1 MATAVP
7 DTVALQQ
14 TMRMLPEYQER
25 LAKDLIANI
34 YYTDP
39 ETGVVS
45 GIASVDP
52 LRGMQLYQTADGGR
66 PTDPAQGARDA
77 DGNLIKLYRSSAEG
91 GGFTTDMSQALT
103 DQYGTPIGAVMG
115 GVPEADIM
123 QFTDAQK
130 SAINLLAQPRIDPQ
144 TGESLG
150 PQGIGLYE
158 PLFQDAQATFEE
170 GVDSFKEGISS
181 LGDTTAAYD
190 PEGQIVYDT
199 VTDPSTGQVTRTPRT
214 DPTTGEFITRG
225 GYKQFYD
232 PFVEDVIDVTQAEI
246 QRAGDIAG
254 IGSRAQ
260 AVAQG
265 AYGGSRQAVTEQE
278 LQRNIDDRKAR
289 IGAQLRSAA
298 FTGAQKQAQGAFE
311 NQMKRGQTASQLFGQ
326 LGQGIGA
333 LGTRQGALGEASQAA
348 LQRDVNA
355 LFNVGSLEQAQQQS
369 EYDVQRAAAIERAY
383 EPFQRFGFVSDILQ
397 GVPTTQSTLGITS
410 VPRPNPVASILGTA
424 QSLSAG
430 GGNIGGILGAIQNT
444 SGSR

>member
-39 ETGVVS
+39 DTGVVS

-66 PTDPAQGARDA
+66 TTDPAQAARDA

-115 GVPEADIM
+115 GVPEADII

-130 SAINLLAQPRIDPQ
+130 AAINLLAQPRIDPQ

-181 LGDTTAAYD
+181 LEDTTGAYD
-190 PEGQIVYDT
+190 PT
-199 VTDPSTGQVTRTPRT
+199 S
-214 DPTTGEFITRG
+214 
-225 GYKQFYD
+225 YKDFYN
-232 PFVEDVIDVTQAEI
+232 PFVEEVIDVTQADI

-254 IGSRAQ
+254 IGDRAQ

-265 AYGGSRQAVTEQE
+265 AYGGSRQAVAEQE

-424 QSLSAG
+424 QTLSAG

>member
-14 TMRMLPEYQER
+14 SMRMLPEYQER
-25 LAKDLIANI
+25 LAKDLIANV

-39 ETGVVS
+39 DTGVVS

-66 PTDPAQGARDA
+66 TTDPAQGARDA
-77 DGNLIKLYRSSAEG
+77 DGNLIKLYRSSAQG

-123 QFTDAQK
+123 QFTDAQR
-130 SAINLLAQPRIDPQ
+130 AAVNLLAQPRIDPQ

-181 LGDTTAAYD
+181 LEDTTGAF
-190 PEGQIVYDT
+190 
-199 VTDPSTGQVTRTPRT
+199 
-214 DPTTGEFITRG
+214 DPTS
-225 GYKQFYD
+225 YKDFYD
-232 PFVEDVIDVTQAEI
+232 PFVEEVIDVTQADI

-254 IGSRAQ
+254 IGDRAQ

-265 AYGGSRQAVTEQE
+265 AYGGSRQAVAEQE

-424 QSLSAG
+424 QTLSAG

>member
-39 ETGVVS
+39 ETGIVS

-52 LRGMQLYQTADGGR
+52 LRGKQLYQTADGGR
-66 PTDPAQGARDA
+66 TTDPAQGARDA

-130 SAINLLAQPRIDPQ
+130 AAINLLAQPRIDPE

-170 GVDSFKEGISS
+170 RVDSFKEGISG
-181 LGDTTAAYD
+181 LEDTTGAYD
-190 PEGQIVYDT
+190 PT
-199 VTDPSTGQVTRTPRT
+199 S
-214 DPTTGEFITRG
+214 
-225 GYKQFYD
+225 YKDFYD
-232 PFVEDVIDVTQAEI
+232 PFVEEVIDVTQADI

-254 IGSRAQ
+254 IGDRAQ

-265 AYGGSRQAVTEQE
+265 AYGGSRQAVAEQE

>member
-39 ETGVVS
+39 ETGIVS

-66 PTDPAQGARDA
+66 TTDPAQAARDA

-130 SAINLLAQPRIDPQ
+130 AAINLLAQPRIDSQ

-181 LGDTTAAYD
+181 LEDTTGAYD
-190 PEGQIVYDT
+190 PT
-199 VTDPSTGQVTRTPRT
+199 S
-214 DPTTGEFITRG
+214 
-225 GYKQFYD
+225 YKDFYD
-232 PFVEDVIDVTQAEI
+232 PFVEEVIDVTQADI

-254 IGSRAQ
+254 IGDRAQ

-265 AYGGSRQAVTEQE
+265 AYGGSRQAVAEQE

-289 IGAQLRSAA
+289 IGAQLRAAA

-424 QSLSAG
+424 QTLSAG

>member
-14 TMRMLPEYQER
+14 SMRMLPEYQER

-39 ETGVVS
+39 ETGIVS

-52 LRGMQLYQTADGGR
+52 LRGKQLYQTADGGR
-66 PTDPAQGARDA
+66 TTDPAQGARDA

-130 SAINLLAQPRIDPQ
+130 AAINLLAQPRIDPQ

-170 GVDSFKEGISS
+170 GVDSFREGISG
-181 LGDTTAAYD
+181 LGDTTGAYD
-190 PEGQIVYDT
+190 PT
-199 VTDPSTGQVTRTPRT
+199 S
-214 DPTTGEFITRG
+214 
-225 GYKQFYD
+225 YKDFYD
-232 PFVEDVIDVTQAEI
+232 PFVEEVIDVTQADI

-254 IGSRAQ
+254 IGDRAQ

-265 AYGGSRQAVTEQE
+265 AYGGSRQAVAEQE

>member
-14 TMRMLPEYQER
+14 SMRMLPEYQER

-39 ETGVVS
+39 ETGIVS

-52 LRGMQLYQTADGGR
+52 LRGKQLYQTADGGR
-66 PTDPAQGARDA
+66 TTDPAQGARDA

-130 SAINLLAQPRIDPQ
+130 AAINLLAQPRIDPQ

-170 GVDSFKEGISS
+170 GVDSFKEGISG
-181 LGDTTAAYD
+181 LEDTTGAYD
-190 PEGQIVYDT
+190 PT
-199 VTDPSTGQVTRTPRT
+199 S
-214 DPTTGEFITRG
+214 
-225 GYKQFYD
+225 YKDFYD
-232 PFVEDVIDVTQAEI
+232 PFVEEVIDVTQADI

-254 IGSRAQ
+254 IGDRAQ

-265 AYGGSRQAVTEQE
+265 AYGGSRQAVAEQE

-424 QSLSAG
+424 QTLSAG

>member
-39 ETGVVS
+39 DTGVVS

-66 PTDPAQGARDA
+66 TTDPAQGARDA

-91 GGFTTDMSQALT
+91 GVFTTDMSQALT

-130 SAINLLAQPRIDPQ
+130 AAINLLAQPRIDPQ

-181 LGDTTAAYD
+181 LEDTTGAYD
-190 PEGQIVYDT
+190 PT
-199 VTDPSTGQVTRTPRT
+199 S
-214 DPTTGEFITRG
+214 
-225 GYKQFYD
+225 YKDFYD
-232 PFVEDVIDVTQAEI
+232 PFVEEVIDVTQADI

-254 IGSRAQ
+254 IGDRAQ

-265 AYGGSRQAVTEQE
+265 AYGGSRQAVAEQE

-424 QSLSAG
+424 QTLSAG
-430 GGNIGGILGAIQNT
+430 GGNVGGILGAIQNT

>member
-14 TMRMLPEYQER
+14 SMRMLPEYQER

-39 ETGVVS
+39 ETGIVS

-52 LRGMQLYQTADGGR
+52 LRGKQLYQTADGGR
-66 PTDPAQGARDA
+66 TTDPAQGARDA

-130 SAINLLAQPRIDPQ
+130 AAINLLAQPRIDPE

-170 GVDSFKEGISS
+170 GVDSFREGISG
-181 LGDTTAAYD
+181 LGDTTGAYD
-190 PEGQIVYDT
+190 PT
-199 VTDPSTGQVTRTPRT
+199 S
-214 DPTTGEFITRG
+214 
-225 GYKQFYD
+225 YKDFYD
-232 PFVEDVIDVTQAEI
+232 PFVEEVIDVTQADI

-254 IGSRAQ
+254 IGDRAQ

-265 AYGGSRQAVTEQE
+265 AYGGSRQAVAEQE

>member
-14 TMRMLPEYQER
+14 SMRMLPEYQER
-25 LAKDLIANI
+25 LAKDLIANV

-39 ETGVVS
+39 ETGIVS

-66 PTDPAQGARDA
+66 TTDPAQAARDA
-77 DGNLIKLYRSSAEG
+77 NDALIKLYRSSAEG
-91 GGFTTDMSQALT
+91 GGFTTDMSQAQT

-130 SAINLLAQPRIDPQ
+130 AAINLLAQDKIDPE
-144 TGESLG
+144 TGASLG

-158 PLFQDAQATFEE
+158 PMFKEAQSTFEE
-170 GVDSFKEGISS
+170 GVGSFKEGISS
-181 LGDTTAAYD
+181 LDDTTGAF
-190 PEGQIVYDT
+190 
-199 VTDPSTGQVTRTPRT
+199 
-214 DPTTGEFITRG
+214 DPTS
-225 GYKQFYD
+225 YKDFYD
-232 PFVEDVIDVTQAEI
+232 PFVEEVIDVTQADI

-254 IGSRAQ
+254 IGDRAQ

-265 AYGGSRQAVTEQE
+265 AYGGSRQAVAEQE
-278 LQRNIDDRKAR
+278 LQRNIDDRKAQV
-289 IGAQLRSAA
+289 GAQLRSAA
-298 FTGAQKQAQGAFE
+298 FTGAQQQAQGAFE

-348 LQRDVNA
+348 LQRDVNS

>member
-14 TMRMLPEYQER
+14 SMRMLPEYQER

-39 ETGVVS
+39 ETGIVS

-52 LRGMQLYQTADGGR
+52 LRGKQLYQTADGGR
-66 PTDPAQGARDA
+66 TTDPAQGARDA

-130 SAINLLAQPRIDPQ
+130 AAINLLAQPRIDPQ

-170 GVDSFKEGISS
+170 GVDSFKEGISG
-181 LGDTTAAYD
+181 LEDTTGAYD
-190 PEGQIVYDT
+190 PT
-199 VTDPSTGQVTRTPRT
+199 S
-214 DPTTGEFITRG
+214 
-225 GYKQFYD
+225 YKDFYD
-232 PFVEDVIDVTQAEI
+232 PFVEEVIDVTQADI

-254 IGSRAQ
+254 IGDRAQ

-265 AYGGSRQAVTEQE
+265 AYGGSRQAVAEQE
-278 LQRNIDDRKAR
+278 LQRNIDDRKAQ

-410 VPRPNPVASILGTA
+410 VPRPNPVTSILGTA

>member
-39 ETGVVS
+39 DTGVVS

-66 PTDPAQGARDA
+66 TTDPAQAARDA

-115 GVPEADIM
+115 GVPEADII

-130 SAINLLAQPRIDPQ
+130 AAINLLAQPRIDPQ

-181 LGDTTAAYD
+181 LEDTTGAYD
-190 PEGQIVYDT
+190 PT
-199 VTDPSTGQVTRTPRT
+199 S
-214 DPTTGEFITRG
+214 
-225 GYKQFYD
+225 YKDFYN
-232 PFVEDVIDVTQAEI
+232 PFVEEVIDVTQADI

-254 IGSRAQ
+254 IGDRAQ

-265 AYGGSRQAVTEQE
+265 AYGGSRQAVAEQE

-289 IGAQLRSAA
+289 IGAQLRAAA

>member
-14 TMRMLPEYQER
+14 SMRMLPEYQER
-25 LAKDLIANI
+25 LAKDLIANV

-66 PTDPAQGARDA
+66 TTDPAQGARDA

-115 GVPEADIM
+115 GVPEADII

-130 SAINLLAQPRIDPQ
+130 AAINLLAQPRIDPQ

-181 LGDTTAAYD
+181 LEDTTGAF
-190 PEGQIVYDT
+190 
-199 VTDPSTGQVTRTPRT
+199 
-214 DPTTGEFITRG
+214 DPTS
-225 GYKQFYD
+225 YKDFYD
-232 PFVEDVIDVTQAEI
+232 PFVEEVIDVTQADI

-254 IGSRAQ
+254 IGDRAQ

-265 AYGGSRQAVTEQE
+265 AYGGSRQAVAEQE

>member
-66 PTDPAQGARDA
+66 TTDPAQGARDA

-115 GVPEADIM
+115 GVPEADII

-130 SAINLLAQPRIDPQ
+130 AAINLLAQPRIDPQ

-181 LGDTTAAYD
+181 LEDTTGAYD
-190 PEGQIVYDT
+190 PT
-199 VTDPSTGQVTRTPRT
+199 S
-214 DPTTGEFITRG
+214 
-225 GYKQFYD
+225 YKDFYN
-232 PFVEDVIDVTQAEI
+232 PFVEEVIDVTQADI

-254 IGSRAQ
+254 IGDRAQ

-265 AYGGSRQAVTEQE
+265 AYGGSRQAVAEQE

-289 IGAQLRSAA
+289 IGAQLRAAA

>member
-39 ETGVVS
+39 ETGIVS

-52 LRGMQLYQTADGGR
+52 LRGKQLYQTADGGR
-66 PTDPAQGARDA
+66 TTDPAQGARDA

-130 SAINLLAQPRIDPQ
+130 AAINLLAQPRIDPQ

-170 GVDSFKEGISS
+170 GVDSFREGISG
-181 LGDTTAAYD
+181 LGDTTGAYD
-190 PEGQIVYDT
+190 PT
-199 VTDPSTGQVTRTPRT
+199 S
-214 DPTTGEFITRG
+214 
-225 GYKQFYD
+225 YKDFYD
-232 PFVEDVIDVTQAEI
+232 PFVEEVIDVTQADI

-254 IGSRAQ
+254 IGDRAQ

-265 AYGGSRQAVTEQE
+265 AYGGSRQAVAEQE

-424 QSLSAG
+424 QTLSAG

>member
-14 TMRMLPEYQER
+14 SMRMLPEYQER
-25 LAKDLIANI
+25 LAKDLIANV

-39 ETGVVS
+39 ETGIVS

-66 PTDPAQGARDA
+66 TTDPAQAARDA
-77 DGNLIKLYRSSAEG
+77 NDALIKLYRSSAEG

-130 SAINLLAQPRIDPQ
+130 AAINLLAQDKIDPQ

-150 PQGIGLYE
+150 PQGIGLYK
-158 PLFQDAQATFEE
+158 PMFQEAQSTFDE

-181 LGDTTAAYD
+181 LDDTTGAF
-190 PEGQIVYDT
+190 
-199 VTDPSTGQVTRTPRT
+199 
-214 DPTTGEFITRG
+214 DPTS
-225 GYKQFYD
+225 YKDFYD
-232 PFVEDVIDVTQAEI
+232 PFVEEVIDVTQADI

-254 IGSRAQ
+254 IGDRAQ

-265 AYGGSRQAVTEQE
+265 AYGGSRQAVAEQE
-278 LQRNIDDRKAR
+278 LQRNIDDRKAQ

-298 FTGAQKQAQGAFE
+298 FTGAQQQAQGAFE

-348 LQRDVNA
+348 LQRDVNS

>member
-1 MATAVP
+1 M
-7 DTVALQQ
+7 
-14 TMRMLPEYQER
+14 
-25 LAKDLIANI
+25 
-34 YYTDP
+34 
-39 ETGVVS
+39 
-45 GIASVDP
+45 
-52 LRGMQLYQTADGGR
+52 
-66 PTDPAQGARDA
+66 
-77 DGNLIKLYRSSAEG
+77 
-91 GGFTTDMSQALT
+91 
-103 DQYGTPIGAVMG
+103 
-115 GVPEADIM
+115 
-123 QFTDAQK
+123 
-130 SAINLLAQPRIDPQ
+130 
-144 TGESLG
+144 
-150 PQGIGLYE
+150 
-158 PLFQDAQATFEE
+158 
-170 GVDSFKEGISS
+170 
-181 LGDTTAAYD
+181 
-190 PEGQIVYDT
+190 
-199 VTDPSTGQVTRTPRT
+199 
-214 DPTTGEFITRG
+214 
-225 GYKQFYD
+225 
-232 PFVEDVIDVTQAEI
+232 
-246 QRAGDIAG
+246 
-254 IGSRAQ
+254 
-260 AVAQG
+260 AQG
-265 AYGGSRQAVTEQE
+265 AYGGSRQAVAEQE

-424 QSLSAG
+424 QTLSAG

>member
-39 ETGVVS
+39 ETGIVS
-45 GIASVDP
+45 GIASVNP
-52 LRGMQLYQTADGGR
+52 LQGKQLYQTADGGR
-66 PTDPAQGARDA
+66 TTDPAQGARDA

-130 SAINLLAQPRIDPQ
+130 AAINLLAQPRIDPE

-170 GVDSFKEGISS
+170 GIST
-181 LGDTTAAYD
+181 LKGTTGAYD
-190 PEGQIVYDT
+190 P
-199 VTDPSTGQVTRTPRT
+199 SS
-214 DPTTGEFITRG
+214 
-225 GYKQFYD
+225 YKEFYD
-232 PFVEDVIDVTQAEI
+232 PFVEEVIDVTQADI

-254 IGSRAQ
+254 IGDRAQ

-265 AYGGSRQAVTEQE
+265 AYGGSRQAVGEQE

-311 NQMKRGQTASQLFGQ
+311 NQMKRGQTASQLFSQ
-326 LGQGIGA
+326 
-333 LGTRQGALGEASQAA
+333 LGTRQGALGEATQAA

>member
-39 ETGVVS
+39 ETGIVS
-45 GIASVDP
+45 GIASVNP
-52 LRGMQLYQTADGGR
+52 LQGKQLYQTADGGR
-66 PTDPAQGARDA
+66 TTDPAQGARDA

-130 SAINLLAQPRIDPQ
+130 AAINLLAQPRIDPE

-170 GVDSFKEGISS
+170 GIST
-181 LGDTTAAYD
+181 LKGTTGAYD
-190 PEGQIVYDT
+190 P
-199 VTDPSTGQVTRTPRT
+199 SS
-214 DPTTGEFITRG
+214 
-225 GYKQFYD
+225 YKEFYD
-232 PFVEDVIDVTQAEI
+232 PFVEEVIDVTQADI

-254 IGSRAQ
+254 IGDRAQ

-265 AYGGSRQAVTEQE
+265 AYGGSRQAVGEQE

-311 NQMKRGQTASQLFGQ
+311 NQMKRGQTASQLFSQ
-326 LGQGIGA
+326 
-333 LGTRQGALGEASQAA
+333 LGTRQGALGEATQAA

-424 QSLSAG
+424 QTLSAG

>member
-39 ETGVVS
+39 ETGIVS

-66 PTDPAQGARDA
+66 TTDPAQAARDA

-130 SAINLLAQPRIDPQ
+130 AAINLLAQPRIDPQ

-181 LGDTTAAYD
+181 LEDTTGAYD
-190 PEGQIVYDT
+190 PT
-199 VTDPSTGQVTRTPRT
+199 S
-214 DPTTGEFITRG
+214 
-225 GYKQFYD
+225 YKDFYD
-232 PFVEDVIDVTQAEI
+232 PFVEEVIDVTQADI

-254 IGSRAQ
+254 IGDRAQ

-265 AYGGSRQAVTEQE
+265 AYGGSRQAVAEQE

-289 IGAQLRSAA
+289 IGAQLRAAA

-424 QSLSAG
+424 QTLSAG

>member
-39 ETGVVS
+39 DTGVVS

-66 PTDPAQGARDA
+66 TTDPAQGARDA

-130 SAINLLAQPRIDPQ
+130 AAINLLAQPRIDPQ

-181 LGDTTAAYD
+181 LEDTTGAYD
-190 PEGQIVYDT
+190 PT
-199 VTDPSTGQVTRTPRT
+199 S
-214 DPTTGEFITRG
+214 
-225 GYKQFYD
+225 YKDFYD
-232 PFVEDVIDVTQAEI
+232 PFVEEVIDVTQADI

-254 IGSRAQ
+254 IGDRAQ

-265 AYGGSRQAVTEQE
+265 AYGGSRQAVAEQE

-424 QSLSAG
+424 QTLSAG
-430 GGNIGGILGAIQNT
+430 GGNVGGILGAIQNT

>member
-39 ETGVVS
+39 ETGIVS

-66 PTDPAQGARDA
+66 TTDPAQAARDA

-130 SAINLLAQPRIDPQ
+130 AAINLLAQPRIDPE

-158 PLFQDAQATFEE
+158 PLFQDAQSTFQE
-170 GVDSFKEGISS
+170 GVDSFKEGISG
-181 LGDTTAAYD
+181 LEDTTGAYD
-190 PEGQIVYDT
+190 PT
-199 VTDPSTGQVTRTPRT
+199 S
-214 DPTTGEFITRG
+214 
-225 GYKQFYD
+225 YKDFYD
-232 PFVEDVIDVTQAEI
+232 PFVEEVIDVTQADI

-254 IGSRAQ
+254 IGDRAQ

-265 AYGGSRQAVTEQE
+265 AYGGSRQAVAEQE

-424 QSLSAG
+424 QTLSAG

>member
-25 LAKDLIANI
+25 LAKDLIANV

-39 ETGVVS
+39 DTGVVS

-66 PTDPAQGARDA
+66 TTDPAQAARDA

-130 SAINLLAQPRIDPQ
+130 AAINLLAQPRIDPQ

-170 GVDSFKEGISS
+170 GVDSFKEGISG
-181 LGDTTAAYD
+181 LEDTTGAYD
-190 PEGQIVYDT
+190 PT
-199 VTDPSTGQVTRTPRT
+199 S
-214 DPTTGEFITRG
+214 
-225 GYKQFYD
+225 YKDFYD
-232 PFVEDVIDVTQAEI
+232 PFVEEVIDVTQADI

-254 IGSRAQ
+254 IGDRAQ

-265 AYGGSRQAVTEQE
+265 AYGGSRQAVAEQE

>member
-14 TMRMLPEYQER
+14 SMRMLPEYQER

-39 ETGVVS
+39 ETGIVS

-52 LRGMQLYQTADGGR
+52 LRGKQLYQTADGGR
-66 PTDPAQGARDA
+66 TTDPEQGARDA

-130 SAINLLAQPRIDPQ
+130 AAINLLAQPRIDPQ

-170 GVDSFKEGISS
+170 GVDSFKEGISG
-181 LGDTTAAYD
+181 LEDTTGAYD
-190 PEGQIVYDT
+190 PT
-199 VTDPSTGQVTRTPRT
+199 S
-214 DPTTGEFITRG
+214 
-225 GYKQFYD
+225 YKDFYD
-232 PFVEDVIDVTQAEI
+232 PFVEEVIDVTQADI

-254 IGSRAQ
+254 IGDRAQ

-265 AYGGSRQAVTEQE
+265 AYGGSRQAVAEQE

-424 QSLSAG
+424 QTLSAG